1 MTSVL
6 IYNALFFDK
15 SVAER
20 VKEIFRD
27 HGSVVA
33 GSAPLVCVLDHLA
46 VGVQFDDDGGRTD
59 VFALLDGL
67 VGRQER
73 FVLYKLEAARMVD
86 QGITSNAC
94 LRVVGF
100 GEAAVDD
107 KQFPVCLDRV
117 LAFDGAYGD
126 MSVDDVA
133 VLAGD
138 AELVQQHVTDRFFFP
153 EGIVGAVFP
162 PSAPICRR

>member
-1 MTSVL
+1 MDLLLQV
-6 IYNALFFDK
+6 
-15 SVAER
+15 R
-20 VKEIFRD
+20 
-27 HGSVVA
+27 
-33 GSAPLVCVLDHLA
+33 PLVCVLDHLA

-86 QGITSNAC
+86 QGITCNAC
-94 LRVVGF
+94 FRVVGF

-138 AELVQQHVTDRFFFP
+138 AELVLGGNSRRL
-153 EGIVGAVFP
+153 FP

>member
-1 MTSVL
+1 MDLLLQV
-6 IYNALFFDK
+6 
-15 SVAER
+15 R
-20 VKEIFRD
+20 
-27 HGSVVA
+27 
-33 GSAPLVCVLDHLA
+33 PLVCVLDHLA

-86 QGITSNAC
+86 QGITCNAC
-94 LRVVGF
+94 FRVVGF

-138 AELVQQHVTDRFFFP
+138 AELVQQHVTDRFFFS
-153 EGIVGAVFP
+153 EGIVGAFSSFCTDLSSMKQRSKVAIRLLSKRGESL
-162 PSAPICRR
+162 PSQRYQM

>member
-1 MTSVL
+1 MDLLLQV
-6 IYNALFFDK
+6 
-15 SVAER
+15 R
-20 VKEIFRD
+20 
-27 HGSVVA
+27 
-33 GSAPLVCVLDHLA
+33 PLVCVLDHLA

-86 QGITSNAC
+86 QGITCNAC

-133 VLAGD
+133 VPAGVKRSRG
-138 AELVQQHVTDRFFFP
+138 LKF
-153 EGIVGAVFP
+153 
-162 PSAPICRR
+162 